1 MRCNEK
7 NLQQLMKDIE
17 AGKIQLPDFQRD
29 WVWDDYRIKALIAS
43 IISNF
48 PIGAAMFLEYGNP
61 DIQFKYREIEN
72 APKTNVIPS
81 DLVLDGQQRLT
92 SIYNAMYQKGAVK
105 TVTDKKKTILRY
117 YYLDIVSLCN
127 GENDT
132 LDCILSI
139 PETKKVTE
147 NFGKDVKLD
156 LSNREYEYANHMYP
170 VNLIFD
176 TIGTQ
181 QWQQGYSLYHQFN
194 AEIMN
199 NYFAF
204 YNNVIAKM
212 LQYDFP
218 VITLDKNT
226 PREAVCQVFEQV
238 NTGGVS
244 LTVFELVTA
253 IFAMDNFQLRDD
265 WRERKEKYFDS
276 DILSVVTESDF
287 LIAVTLISNYFR
299 FKNEGK
305 AVSCKKKDVLKL
317 SLTEYQTFADKI
329 CNGFVTACN
338 LLNEER
344 IFSEK
349 DLPYSTQ
356 LIPLAVIS
364 ALLEKEMKTSITKD
378 KIKRW
383 YWCGVMGELYG
394 GANETRYVNDVVGV
408 LDWIKNDGEEPK
420 TIKEAYFNPTRLL
433 GLQSRLSAAYKGI
446 MALLL
451 KNGCK
456 DFISGADMDFTVY
469 KKDSIDIHHIFPQDY
484 CIKQKLD
491 RTKWNSIVNKTPLT
505 YSTNREIGGA
515 APNIYISRIEEKM
528 QVLPQDLDTYLSSH
542 LIDIGCIRNNDFQN
556 YFLHRAA
563 MLLDLIGK
571 AMGKPIESRDSK
583 EIQESFGGSLLCYIY
598 HYDN

>member
-72 APKTNVIPS
+72 APKTNIIPS
-81 DLVLDGQQRLT
+81 ELVLDGQQRLT

-105 TVTDKKKTILRY
+105 TVTDKKKTIQRY

-127 GENDT
+127 DDNDT

-139 PETKKVTE
+139 PETKKITE

-194 AEIMN
+194 TEIMN

-265 WRERKEKYFDS
+265 WRARKEKYFDN
-276 DILSVVTESDF
+276 DILTIVTESDF
-287 LIAVTLISNYFR
+287 LSAVTLISSYYR
-299 FKNEGK
+299 FINEGK

-317 SLTEYQTFADKI
+317 SLADYKANADKI

-338 LLNEER
+338 LLNG
-344 IFSEK
+344 
-349 DLPYSTQ
+349 
-356 LIPLAVIS
+356 
-364 ALLEKEMKTSITKD
+364 
-378 KIKRW
+378 KR
-383 YWCGVMGELYG
+383 
-394 GANETRYVNDVVGV
+394 
-408 LDWIKNDGEEPK
+408 
-420 TIKEAYFNPTRLL
+420 RL
-433 GLQSRLSAAYKGI
+433 GR
-446 MALLL
+446 
-451 KNGCK
+451 
-456 DFISGADMDFTVY
+456 
-469 KKDSIDIHHIFPQDY
+469 
-484 CIKQKLD
+484 
-491 RTKWNSIVNKTPLT
+491 
-505 YSTNREIGGA
+505 
-515 APNIYISRIEEKM
+515 
-528 QVLPQDLDTYLSSH
+528 
-542 LIDIGCIRNNDFQN
+542 
-556 YFLHRAA
+556 
-563 MLLDLIGK
+563 
-571 AMGKPIESRDSK
+571 
-583 EIQESFGGSLLCYIY
+583 
-598 HYDN
+598 